1 MRSVRYATAS
11 SFYHKKITLITAL
24 FFFLFSFL
32 LTGLFNLIDFEKE
45 FLRTMPDF
53 VDIEKQTS
61 YHYQLIQYY
70 WHLYLGSVIFF
81 GVTFLLL
88 MYVTLRIKKEEIHTW
103 YHMHF
108 SNMYVTKQL
117 LLELCLPALLGIFSF
132 LLFTLMFQE
141 TYNTVLWAA
150 RDAILQWSHLETP
163 AFLAKSTDQDVTIT
177 NIQHLG
183 IQTIQAFSFDFK
195 SMQSLYTIRN
205 CFVNCLIL
213 LGI

>member
-88 MYVTLRIKKEEIHTW
+88 MYVTLRIKRKKYIH
-103 YHMHF
+103 
-108 SNMYVTKQL
+108 
-117 LLELCLPALLGIFSF
+117 GI
-132 LLFTLMFQE
+132 TCTFQICMSPNSS
-141 TYNTVLWAA
+141 Y
-150 RDAILQWSHLETP
+150 
-163 AFLAKSTDQDVTIT
+163 
-177 NIQHLG
+177 
-183 IQTIQAFSFDFK
+183 
-195 SMQSLYTIRN
+195 
-205 CFVNCLIL
+205 
-213 LGI
+213 

>member
-88 MYVTLRIKKEEIHTW
+88 MYVTLRIKKGRNTYMVSHAL
-103 YHMHF
+103 F
-108 SNMYVTKQL
+108 KYVCHKT
-117 LLELCLPALLGIFSF
+117 ALTRVM
-132 LLFTLMFQE
+132 FTG
-141 TYNTVLWAA
+141 
-150 RDAILQWSHLETP
+150 S
-163 AFLAKSTDQDVTIT
+163 
-177 NIQHLG
+177 
-183 IQTIQAFSFDFK
+183 
-195 SMQSLYTIRN
+195 IRN
-205 CFVNCLIL
+205 FQFFTFHFNVSRNV
-213 LGI
+213 